1 MADAVKMNVPHV
13 GISARVYLKDVSREK
28 LPLLQPFE
36 GVVIDKEN
44 LDDKGKAEREK
55 MQKMFRTKVDI
66 SSTGT
71 STHNEIEHAGVN
83 VLGLGEYEIL
93 LKKIIMK

>member
-1 MADAVKMNVPHV
+1 M
-13 GISARVYLKDVSREK
+13 KDVSREK

-44 LDDKGKAEREK
+44 FDDKGKAKREK
-55 MQKMFRTKVDI
+55 MQKLFGTEFDI
-66 SSTGT
+66 KSTGT
-71 STHNEIEHAGVN
+71 STHNEIEHKGVN

-93 LKKIIMK
+93 LK

>member
-1 MADAVKMNVPHV
+1 MVMADAVKMNVPHV

-44 LDDKGKAEREK
+44 LDDKGKAEREE
-55 MQKMFRTKVDI
+55 MQKLFGTKEDI

-71 STHNEIEHAGVN
+71 STQSEIEHTGVN

-93 LKKIIMK
+93 LK

>member
-55 MQKMFRTKVDI
+55 MQKLFGTEFDI
-66 SSTGT
+66 TFT
-71 STHNEIEHAGVN
+71 ETITHNEIEHKGVN

-93 LKKIIMK
+93 LK